1 VYPNGTA
8 TEFTNCYNPT
18 WGRHKA
24 RTRPVPGNHEY
35 LTANASGYY
44 GYFGSAAGDPAK
56 GYYSFDLANNWH
68 AIALNSECAAVGG
81 CGTGSAQATWLAND
95 LAANA
100 SEHVIAY
107 WHHPRFSSGT
117 HGNDPS
123 TQAFW
128 DLLYQHGAE
137 IVLVGHDHNYERFA
151 PQDPFGTADSEFG
164 ITQFVVGTGGAP
176 TRAMS
181 AAAANSESFNGS
193 TWGVLKLTLGT
204 SSYGW
209 QFVPVA
215 GKTFTDTGTGVI
227 HGQPPGPPPPPPT
240 VSNASDTF
248 TRMAGPGGLGTADTG
263 GPWTVGEGS
272 TLDYSVDGSKARLN
286 VTAANQSRNAE
297 LQQVSVRDFSA
308 TVVAGSTTSL
318 ASSPHVLWAIEGRR
332 SNNSNYYAGRFRA
345 SATGAIEVG
354 AQRVIGGTF
363 TNLGSGWVS
372 VPRETWATGST
383 FNLKVEM
390 TGSPTTIRV
399 KVWRVGTTE
408 PAAWDLEVTD
418 SSSGLQSA
426 GRVGMRGYVYSGASS
441 RVTTFDDFFVT
452 DLAVA
457 VAGPTGTTLTAAGAD
472 GGALAFATSRPAV
485 SATRT
490 DPVSYIC
497 SVGVG

>member
-1 VYPNGTA
+1 
-8 TEFTNCYNPT
+8 
-18 WGRHKA
+18 
-24 RTRPVPGNHEY
+24 
-35 LTANASGYY
+35 
-44 GYFGSAAGDPAK
+44 
-56 GYYSFDLANNWH
+56 
-68 AIALNSECAAVGG
+68 
-81 CGTGSAQATWLAND
+81 
-95 LAANA
+95 
-100 SEHVIAY
+100 
-107 WHHPRFSSGT
+107 
-117 HGNDPS
+117 
-123 TQAFW
+123 
-128 DLLYQHGAE
+128 
-137 IVLVGHDHNYERFA
+137 
-151 PQDPFGTADSEFG
+151 
-164 ITQFVVGTGGAP
+164 
-176 TRAMS
+176 
-181 AAAANSESFNGS
+181 
-193 TWGVLKLTLGT
+193 
-204 SSYGW
+204 
-209 QFVPVA
+209 
-215 GKTFTDTGTGVI
+215 
-227 HGQPPGPPPPPPT
+227 

-390 TGSPTTIRV
+390 TGSPTAIRV

-408 PAAWDLEVTD
+408 PAAWDLQVTD

-426 GRVGMRGYVYSGASS
+426 GRVGMRGYVYTGASS

-452 DLAVA
+452 DLAVGA
-457 VAGPTGTTLTAAGAD
+457 ANPAGATLAAAPAD
-472 GGALAFATSRPAV
+472 GGARAFATMRSPVAV
-485 SATRT
+485 RDR
-490 DPVSYIC
+490 DPTYYIC
-497 SVGVG
+497 TLGAG